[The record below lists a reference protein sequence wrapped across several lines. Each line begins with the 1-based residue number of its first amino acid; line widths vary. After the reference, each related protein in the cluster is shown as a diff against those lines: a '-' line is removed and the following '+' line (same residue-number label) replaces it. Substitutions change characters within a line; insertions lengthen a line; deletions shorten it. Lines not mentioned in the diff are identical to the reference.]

1 MLATQTNSTSSSSS
15 SERRLAGKVAIVT
28 GSSRGL
34 GAAIAKQLAAEGA
47 IVAVNYVN
55 GADAAQA
62 VVAHIVDRGGQ
73 AHAFQADVA
82 QRAQVF
88 DLVDQ
93 VVKRW
98 GRLDVL
104 VNNSGV
110 LSVGLLADVTE
121 EEVDRLLAVN
131 FKGTL
136 WGIQAA
142 SKALTSGGAI
152 INVSSIAPRTAVPVR

>member
-1 MLATQTNSTSSSSS
+1 MQTNTTPSTSAA
-15 SERRLAGKVAIVT
+15 ERRLAGKVAIVT

-47 IVAVNYVN
+47 IVAVNYVK

-62 VVAHIVDRGGQ
+62 VVDQIVDGGGQ

-110 LSVGLLADVTE
+110 VSVGLLADVTE
-121 EEVDRLLAVN
+121 EEVDRVLAVN

-142 SKALTSGGAI
+142 SKVLTSGGAI
-152 INVSSIAPRTAVPVR
+152 INLSSIASRTAVAVR